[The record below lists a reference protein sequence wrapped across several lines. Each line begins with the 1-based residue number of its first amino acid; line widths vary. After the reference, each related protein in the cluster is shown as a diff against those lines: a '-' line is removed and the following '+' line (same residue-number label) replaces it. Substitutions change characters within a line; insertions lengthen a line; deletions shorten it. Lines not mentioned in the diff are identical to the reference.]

1 LISQLWVYS
10 NQDRLEDF
18 PVPGRPTYEQLQ
30 LKVKRLE
37 DAVGQLKLTERALQ
51 QARGRAQKYLD
62 VAGVMF
68 VAINT
73 KGEVTLVNRKACEV
87 MGYEQTEILGRNW
100 FDNFLPERLREELR
114 PVAQKL
120 LAGEMETV
128 EYFENSVLTKTGE
141 ERIIAWHNT
150 ILKDEYG
157 KITGTLSSGEDIT
170 QRKQAEEA
178 LRQKEQQYQTLFRDA
193 GDAVYIA
200 TREGDYI
207 DVNDSFVDLY
217 GYSREEIKH
226 LKAQSVWVNPN
237 DRSKFFRELEAHG
250 TVKDF
255 EAKLRRKDG
264 REIEGML
271 SSTALRSRNG
281 TVIGSQ
287 GIVRDIT
294 QRKRLEESLRKSEA
308 ANKRTAQENAVIAEV
323 GRIISSS
330 LNIEEVYDHFA
341 EEVAKLIPFDRI
353 AINIHN
359 SEDNTVAVTYAA
371 GTEVPDRRAGD
382 VIPVDSS
389 FIKKIFRTRSSLL
402 VRTEELPDLVKR
414 YPTIQPSLEA
424 GFRSM
429 MSIPLILKNQV
440 MGILH
445 FRSNKPNAYS
455 ETDVRL
461 AERVSS
467 QIAGAIANARLW
479 AERTEAEEALRKSK
493 EKFQKLFDEAPVGY
507 MELDSQGRITH
518 VNHTELDLL
527 GYSAE
532 EMLGLPVWNFIA
544 EEETARQSVT
554 AKLAGAIPPGRGFE
568 RTFRRKDGTILPFL
582 IEETFIRDA
591 EGNVK
596 GINTTHQDITERKR
610 ALKEMADLQ
619 EQLRQSQ
626 KMEAVGRLAGG
637 IAHDFNNLLTAIK
650 GFADLSLLD
659 LREDNPVWAN
669 LKEIE
674 KASERAADL
683 IRHLLAFSRRQIL
696 ETKVLDLNS
705 LLLNLEKLL
714 HRIVGEDVELISV
727 LTQDLGRVRVDPG
740 QVEQVVMNLAVNAR
754 DAMPSGGKLT
764 IETGNVELDE
774 AYSHSHI
781 AVTPG
786 RYVELSVSDTGVG
799 MSREVKEKIFEPFF
813 TTKEKGKGTGL
824 GLSTVYGIVKQSGG
838 NIWVYSEPGQGATFK
853 IYLPRVEEELDGVVQ
868 LRRDACSFPKGS
880 ETILLVEDEA
890 SVRDLAFRLL
900 NQQGYTVWEAANGE
914 EALQIVHEHAGE
926 TIHLLLTDV
935 VMPQMGG
942 KDLAER
948 LKISMPELKVLFT
961 SGYTDDAIV
970 HHGVLAPGINFLQ
983 KPFSL
988 GTLTQKVREVLDK

>member
-1 LISQLWVYS
+1 VDKLWVYS
-10 NQDRLEDF
+10 TQKRLEDF
-18 PVPGRPTYEQLQ
+18 PMPGMPTYEQLQ

-37 DAVGQLKLTERALQ
+37 DVVGQLKLTERVLQ
-51 QARGRAQKYLD
+51 QERRRAQKYLD
-62 VAGVMF
+62 LAAVMF
-68 VAINT
+68 VAIDT
-73 KGEVTLVNRKACEV
+73 RGEVTLVNRKACEV
-87 MGYEQTEILGRNW
+87 LGYEQTEILGRNW
-100 FDNFLPERLREELR
+100 FDNFLPERLREKLR

-120 LAGEMETV
+120 LTGEMKTV
-128 EYFENSVLTKTGE
+128 EYFENPVLTKSGE
-141 ERIIAWHNT
+141 ERVIAWHNT
-150 ILKDEYG
+150 ILQDEYG
-157 KITGTLSSGEDIT
+157 NVTGTLSSGEDVT

-178 LRQKEQQYQTLFRDA
+178 LRQKEQQYQTLFRDS
-193 GDAVYIA
+193 GDAIYIA
-200 TREGDYI
+200 IREGVYI

-217 GYSREEIKH
+217 GYTREE
-226 LKAQSVWVNPN
+226 LKDLNPQSVWVNQK
-237 DRSKFFRELEAHG
+237 DRSRFFRELEAHG

-264 REIEGML
+264 TEIDGVL
-271 SSTALRSRNG
+271 TSTALRSHEG

-294 QRKRLEESLRKSEA
+294 QRKQLEESLRKSEA
-308 ANKRTAQENAVIAEV
+308 ANKRIAQENAVIAEV

-330 LNIEEVYDHFA
+330 LNIEKVYEHFA
-341 EEVAKLIPFDRI
+341 EEVAKLIPFDRM

-359 SEDNTVAVTYAA
+359 SKNNTVAITYAA
-371 GTEVPDRRAGD
+371 GTEVPERQPGD
-382 VIPVDSS
+382 VVPVESS

-402 VRTEELPDLVKR
+402 VRTEELSDLVKR
-414 YPTIQPSLEA
+414 YPTLQPVLQA

-429 MSIPLILKNQV
+429 MSIPLILKNEV

-445 FRSNKPNAYS
+445 VRSKKPNAYS
-455 ETDVRL
+455 EADVRL

-467 QIAGAIANARLW
+467 QISGAIANARLW
-479 AERTEAEEALRKSK
+479 AERKEAEEALKKS
-493 EKFQKLFDEAPVGY
+493 EQKFQKLFAEAPVGY

-518 VNHTELDLL
+518 VNRTELDLL

-532 EMLGLPVWNFIA
+532 EMLGLPVWNFIV
-544 EEETARQSVT
+544 EEEMARQSVT
-554 AKLAGAIPPGRGFE
+554 AKLAGAISLGHGFE
-568 RTFRRKDGTILPFL
+568 RTFRRKDGTTLPFL
-582 IEETFIRDA
+582 IEETFNRDA

-610 ALKEMADLQ
+610 AEKEMADLQ

-637 IAHDFNNLLTAIK
+637 VAHDFNNLLTTIK

-659 LREDNPVWAN
+659 LDEGNPVWAN

-696 ETKVLDLNS
+696 QTKVLDLNS

-714 HRIVGEDVELISV
+714 HRILGEDVELMSV
-727 LTQDLGRVRVDPG
+727 LAQDLGRVRVDPG
-740 QVEQVVMNLAVNAR
+740 QMEQVVMNLAVNAR

-764 IETGNVELDE
+764 IETANVELDE
-774 AYSHSHI
+774 PYAHSHI
-781 AVTPG
+781 AVSPG

-799 MSREVKEKIFEPFF
+799 MSREVTEKIFEPFF

-824 GLSTVYGIVKQSGG
+824 GLSTIYGTVKQSGG

-853 IYLPRVEEELDGVVQ
+853 IYLPRVEEELDGVMQ
-868 LRRDACSFPKGS
+868 LHHDADSYPKGS

-890 SVRDLAFRLL
+890 PVRDLAVRLL
-900 NQQGYTVWEAANGE
+900 NQQGYTVWEAANGK
-914 EALQIVHEHAGE
+914 EALRIVHEHAGE
-926 TIHLLLTDV
+926 KIHLLLTDV
-935 VMPQMGG
+935 VMPQVGG
-942 KDLAER
+942 KVLAER
-948 LKISMPELKVLFT
+948 LKISMPDLKVLFT
-961 SGYTDDAIV
+961 SGYTDEAIV
-970 HHGVLAPGINFLQ
+970 HHGVLAAGINFLQ

-988 GTLTQKVREVLDK
+988 AILTQKVREVLDK